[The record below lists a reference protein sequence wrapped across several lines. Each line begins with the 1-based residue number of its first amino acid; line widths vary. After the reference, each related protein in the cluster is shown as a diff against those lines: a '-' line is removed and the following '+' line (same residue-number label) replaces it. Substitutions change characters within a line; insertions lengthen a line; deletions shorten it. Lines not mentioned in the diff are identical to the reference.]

1 MKILFD
7 LTSLDD
13 NFSGIERFALN
24 ISKAFIEKNKDNEY
38 ILVFKNKIH
47 SEFKYIAKRENVKIK
62 IINGKNK
69 LITSQIKLPVN
80 LYKIKAD
87 KYIFLAFP
95 APVLFH
101 KKGIINA
108 IHDMTAWLYPET
120 MSKQGLLLFKTLIKK
135 AMRDSERIITVSKNS
150 KKDIESIF
158 PNSKIPIDI
167 IYNGIDEKFLNF
179 NGDHEKLKEV
189 KDKYK
194 INFEYILCL
203 GTLEPR
209 KNINLLIDAYIELKK
224 IRDFKF
230 KLVLVGRKGW
240 KYNSILE
247 KIKENKLENEIVFT
261 GFVDDEDLPY
271 VYSGAKCFVFPSIYE
286 GFGIPIIEAM
296 SVGVPVIASNTSS
309 IPEVLAGNGILFKSN
324 DKKDLEK
331 SLIKFFDL
339 KDDEINKFK
348 DNGFARAKEFK
359 WNNEVKKMSD
369 NLKL

>member
-24 ISKAFIEKNKDNEY
+24 ISKAFIEENKDNSY
-38 ILVFKNKIH
+38 ILVFKNRIH
-47 SEFKYIAKRENVKIK
+47 DEFKDISEKENVEIK

-69 LITSQIKLPVN
+69 LITSQIKLPIN

-135 AMRDSERIITVSKNS
+135 AMKNSERIITVSNNS
-150 KKDIESIF
+150 KKDIKAIF

-167 IYNGIDEKFLNF
+167 IYNGIDEKFLTFDRN
-179 NGDHEKLKEV
+179 DMKLKEI

-209 KNINLLIDAYIELKK
+209 KNINLLIDAYIDLKK
-224 IRDFKF
+224 NREFKS

-247 KIKENKLENEIVFT
+247 KIKENNLEDEIIFT
-261 GFVDDEDLPY
+261 GFVDDDDLPY
-271 VYSGAKCFVFPSIYE
+271 VYNGAKCFVFPSIYE

-309 IPEVLAGNGILFKSN
+309 IPEVVGENGMLFESN
-324 DKKDLEK
+324 NKE
-331 SLIKFFDL
+331 DL
-339 KDDEINKFK
+339 KKNLLEFFELDENKIK
-348 DNGFARAKEFK
+348 TLKEKGLSRSREFK
-359 WNNEVKKMSD
+359 WNDEVKKMNY